1 MKNNIIKTFL
11 LGLFILLISCNEQYV
26 DYTAPGEINDTSWI
40 IGFDQNKTKEDA
52 FLINIDTHISFLDL
66 SQGYIDH
73 EWIIEE
79 GNSFLKEGF
88 KRNDSLALFIKNN
101 ETSTTDP
108 KAHVLFRKKGLNPV
122 RLYNTFSQPV
132 TRETSL
138 GTFTSKQVGN
148 LHVVDT
154 TFTFDVFGY
163 IKPAFRILQDGVVKL
178 EISAED
184 MTSLDNEADWPV
196 VEVKAATALTY
207 EDLSVEGRPNSR
219 RWDVAN
225 GSPISTNG
233 VISNFKFFRLGTFN
247 AGTITANRS
256 NIGRTFPSASVQKI
270 IPLKVKVIQ
279 SDLPF
284 EINGQIKENKDEVLR
299 FQVTG
304 EIDPFTGQENF
315 FTVNVKNNNFD
326 KNISV
331 SQAKIS
337 DTDGTFIELTL
348 SEPIYNSDAITVN
361 YAGGAIESTD
371 ERLLK
376 DFTAPINVV
385 PYFDGNILPGNG
397 WASFEVEDAAINRA
411 FAQDYFTGNGNKVN
425 GSNTVGYYMRDTDK
439 SYLGGASM
447 KFESTDATPLPSVN
461 LWGFAFSKPDPIKA
475 GTYKMSYRVWLE
487 PGNTLK
493 AIRTEINKPNFL
505 QQVWNIENT
514 PRGSWQL
521 ITNTLVLP
529 ADVTETN
536 SRWAFRVHPQ
546 LNVGV
551 TGVQKMYIDDFSLI
565 EIEVRP

>member
-1 MKNNIIKTFL
+1 MKKNIIKTLL
-11 LGLFILLISCNEQYV
+11 LGLIILASCNEKYA
-26 DYTAPGEINDTSWI
+26 DYTAPGDINDTSWI

-88 KRNDSLALFIKNN
+88 KRNDSLPLFIKNSDV
-101 ETSTTDP
+101 STLDP
-108 KAHVLFRKKGLNPV
+108 KAHVFFRKKGLNPV
-122 RLYNTFSQPV
+122 RLYNTFSSPV

-138 GTFTSKQVGN
+138 GTFTSKQIGD

-163 IKPAFRILQDGVVKL
+163 VKPAFRILQDGVVKL

-184 MTSLDNEADWPV
+184 MPSLDNQNEWPV
-196 VEVKAATALTY
+196 VEVKAATSLTY
-207 EDLSVEGRPNSR
+207 EDLSEEGRPNSR
-219 RWDVAN
+219 RWDVTS
-225 GSPISTNG
+225 GSPISSNG

-247 AGTITANRS
+247 AGTITSNRS
-256 NIGRTFPSASVQKI
+256 NIGRTYPSASVEKI

-284 EINGQIKENKDEVLR
+284 EINGTIKETKEEILR

-304 EIDPFTGQENF
+304 VIEPFNGQESF

-326 KNISV
+326 QNIAV
-331 SQAKIS
+331 SQAKVS
-337 DTDGTFIELTL
+337 DSDGTYIELTL
-348 SEPIYNSDAITVN
+348 SQPIYNSDAITVN
-361 YAGGAIESTD
+361 YAGGNIKSLD
-371 ERLLK
+371 DRSLIN
-376 DFTAPINVV
+376 FTAPINVIS
-385 PYFDGNILPGNG
+385 YFDGNVLPGNG
-397 WASFEVEDAAINRA
+397 WASFETENGAINRA

-425 GSNTVGYYMRDTDK
+425 GSNTVGYYMRNTDK
-439 SYLGGASM
+439 SFLGDASM
-447 KFESTDATPLPSVN
+447 KFESTDTNPLPNVN

-475 GTYKMSYRVWLE
+475 GTYKASYRVWLE
-487 PGNTLK
+487 TGNTIK
-493 AIRTEINKPNFL
+493 KIRTELNKPVFM
-505 QQVWNIENT
+505 QHVWDIENT
-514 PRGSWQL
+514 PRGSWQI
-521 ITNTLVLP
+521 ITNTIVLP
-529 ADVTETN
+529 QDVTETN
-536 SRWAFRVHPQ
+536 SRWTFRVHPQ

-551 TGVQKMYIDDFSLI
+551 TGAQKMYIDDFSLI